1 MLLLEQVH
9 EVRRRP
15 HADQALHGVEHDIE
29 LALGHRG
36 IRGYEWEP
44 LNLTHQPADAG
55 VCSPLEV
62 QKNTVARRH
71 RVPVV
76 LAPWTGCDRRG
87 GLLRTPDVRLAQ
99 VALGRDD

>member
-29 LALGHRG
+29 LALGHRD

-44 LNLTHQPADAG
+44 LNLTHQRAAEV
-55 VCSPLEV
+55 VCSPAEV
-62 QKNTVARRH
+62 QKNTEAICP
-71 RVPVV
+71 RVLIPRAEGRASAG
-76 LAPWTGCDRRG
+76 LT
-87 GLLRTPDVRLAQ
+87 LLRAPDLRLAH
-99 VALGRDD
+99 VVLGRD